1 MAGRSFHYHGSSG
14 ESEAMTTAGQVRTT
28 LAAAAVMSSC
38 LLAPATPAWAACAAM
53 SQAQQ
58 LESAD
63 IVFEGRALPGSQ
75 APDRTLLSPARFKV
89 TDLLKGEAPDV
100 VEVTTGTSAQGDGL
114 VMTMSEGITPRA
126 GEAWRIYA
134 MHAES
139 DAPLDTSVCSGSVRL
154 TSREAAA
161 VETDVATRGSPDHEY
176 RLVAEQVPGFGGAW
190 VEGGYGAARDGG
202 TLHLWLAEASEEAEG
217 LARALLVELLG
228 AGFDQE
234 PVVVHEADFTWIQLH
249 DWFTAVADVHGLPG
263 VVFSDA
269 DERINRVV
277 VGVEDPARNERG
289 VRDWLQERSIPQQAV
304 SIIQSD
310 PVRATAGPESLSGS
324 PITGRML
331 IAMAGLAWALEMLR
345 RRWRRGPASSQH
357 PGEASGA

>member
-1 MAGRSFHYHGSSG
+1 
-14 ESEAMTTAGQVRTT
+14 MTPPSVVSYDIEG
-28 LAAAAVMSSC
+28 AAVTSG
-38 LLAPATPAWAACAAM
+38 LFATATSAWAACAAV
-53 SQAQQ
+53 SQAQH

-63 IVFEGRALPGSQ
+63 VVFEGRALRGSQ
-75 APDRTLLSPARFKV
+75 AGDGTLLSPARFEM
-89 TDLLKGEAPDV
+89 TDLLKGEVPDV
-100 VEVTTGTSAQGDGL
+100 VEVTTGTSSQGDGL
-114 VMTMSEGITPRA
+114 VMTMSEGIAPRA
-126 GEAWRIYA
+126 GEVWRIYA
-134 MHAES
+134 MHAGR

-154 TSREAAA
+154 TSQEATA
-161 VETDVATRGSPDHEY
+161 ETGVATRGSPDHEY

-190 VEGGYGAARDGG
+190 VEGGHDAGRDGG

-217 LARALLVELLG
+217 QARALLVELLG

-234 PVVVHEADFTWIQLH
+234 LVVVHEATFTWIQLH

-304 SIIQSD
+304 TIVQSD
-310 PVRATAGPESLSGS
+310 PVRATAGPEPPSES

-331 IAMAGLAWALEMLR
+331 IVMAGFAWALDLLW
-345 RRWRRGPASSQH
+345 RRWRTRTGVQP
-357 PGEASGA
+357 PTG